1 MFKSSIY
8 FLRAFIEFNGDIMNL
23 IKEYIKKITVKDILE
38 YAKKENII
46 INEKEALII
55 LNYGKENI
63 DTLLYGDP
71 ENLFK
76 KLKKEIRPELYKE
89 IYKLYIKAKI
99 KYLN

>member
-1 MFKSSIY
+1 
-8 FLRAFIEFNGDIMNL
+8 MNL
-23 IKEYIKKITVKDILE
+23 IKDYINKITVKDILE
-38 YAKKENII
+38 YAKKENIS

-76 KLKKEIRPELYKE
+76 KLKKEISPELSKE

-99 KYLN
+99 KYLK